1 MSENNYV
8 KDFIVILD
16 LEWNSGFC
24 RTLKRNF
31 NEIIEIGAVKLDSNL
46 ETVDTFSEIVM
57 QKFNMKFNPWV
68 QELTHISQW
77 ELNSAKENFKTVYKK
92 FGAFLGDAVLMTWGS
107 TDLSVLSENCRV
119 HFGTAKPLFV
129 KKYCNLQTYCA
140 KALNMYDASKQMG
153 LSAACEHMGIEIPEI
168 PLHRAV
174 NDAEVSAMCLKAVYN
189 RDVLDSQ
196 TAVTDDEFFRRMS
209 FKPKYLRDL
218 DNPLVDKSLIEM
230 DCPVCGKKMTR
241 TSDLKFHNRVFR
253 ADFSCDSCGEKRT
266 AMFVYKLCFDGV
278 KFKKK
283 FLKPAPVNEEEP
295 QTERKMKLAATKL
308 YQES

>member
-8 KDFIVILD
+8 KDYIVILD

-24 RTLKRNF
+24 RMLKRNF
-31 NEIIEIGAVKLDSNL
+31 NEIIEIGAVKLDSDLNA
-46 ETVDTFSEIVM
+46 VDFFSEIVM
-57 QKFNMKFNPWV
+57 QKYNMKFNPWV

-77 ELNSAKENFKTVYKK
+77 ELNSAKDNFKTVYKK
-92 FGAFLGDAVLMTWGS
+92 FGAFLGDAILMTWGS

-140 KALNMYDASKQMG
+140 KALNMYDSSKQMG
-153 LSAACEHMGIEIPEI
+153 LSACCELMNIQIPQI

-174 NDAEVSAMCLKAVYN
+174 NDAEISAMCLKEVYN
-189 RDVLDSQ
+189 KDVLDSQ
-196 TAVTDDEFFRRMS
+196 TAVTDEEFFKRMS

-218 DNPLVDKSLIEM
+218 DNPLVDKSLMTME
-230 DCPVCGKKMTR
+230 CPVCGSAMKQV
-241 TSDLKFHNRVFR
+241 SELKFHNRGFK
-253 ADFSCDSCGEKRT
+253 ADFLCENCGEKKT

-283 FLKPAPVNEEEP
+283 FLKPPVVTSEKVQASSAEP
-295 QTERKMKLAATKL
+295 AERSCA
-308 YQES
+308 E